1 MQHKGFDKM
10 QCPIARSLDRVGEW
24 WSILILRDAF
34 KGVSRF
40 DQFQKSLG
48 IAPNMLTRR
57 LNTLVDSGLL
67 ERRLYSEKPPRHEYV
82 LTDRGRDFRPVLWAL
97 VAWGNKH
104 FPPEGETVVVVDAET
119 GEHADPVLVDSRSG
133 RVLRGPEFKVAT
145 VPAAGGRAPEKKSI
159 PVGRELPTPGARRT
173 LTSTPTPTPTLTS
186 TPTPTRTSTR
196 TRRTGVTNSG
206 KPKSRPAKHRKVGTS

>member
-10 QCPIARSLDRVGEW
+10 PCPIARSLERVGEW

-104 FPPEGETVVVVDAET
+104 FPPAGETVVVVDAET
-119 GEHADPVLVDSRSG
+119 GEQVDPVLVDGRSG

-145 VPAAGGRAPEKKSI
+145 VPAAGARAPDKKPTS
-159 PVGRELPTPGARRT
+159 VGRQS
-173 LTSTPTPTPTLTS
+173 STPAATRTPTLTS
-186 TPTPTRTSTR
+186 TPTLTPTRTSPR
-196 TRRTGVTNSG
+196 IRRAGLTNSG
-206 KPKSRPAKHRKVGTS
+206 EPKSRPAKHRK